1 MKRTS
6 KQNEFFRWIVITI
19 LISIIIITAFDNV
32 CKLTIKTFS
41 RNNELTS
48 LMKFYLWLTDENE
61 LKIRNFIIEKQKEE
75 EKNNSYE

>member
-19 LISIIIITAFDNV
+19 LISIIIITAFNNA
-32 CKLTIKTFS
+32 CKFTIKTS
-41 RNNELTS
+41 GKNNELSS

-61 LKIRNFIIEKQKEE
+61 LRIRNFIIEKQKEE